1 MTVAKNYVEE
11 GDEIGITAG
20 AAYSAGDVNVSDGV
34 LPGVM
39 LTDAANGG
47 KGTLKING
55 VFQLAKLGTDTFA
68 VGDAV
73 YWDATNGYCTV
84 TATSNTLIGKAF
96 EAAGSGTTT
105 MNVLLNGLP
114 D

>member
-1 MTVAKNYVEE
+1 MAKNYVEE
-11 GDEIGITAG
+11 GDEIGITAS
-20 AAYSAGDVNVSDGV
+20 AAYNSGDVNVSDGV

-47 KGTLKING
+47 QGTLKING
-55 VFQLAKLGTDTFA
+55 VFELTKLGTDAFA
-68 VGDAV
+68 VGDDV
-73 YWDATNGYCTV
+73 YWDATNGCCTV

-96 EAAGSGTTT
+96 AAAGAGATTVK
-105 MNVLLNGLP
+105 VLLNGLP